1 MQQICAEYVDHMP
14 LSNPSMT
21 TTPLRPQLQKALM
34 HQLGKT
40 SSKKKNFLQ
49 HGFTL
54 VELLVVV
61 VIIGILSAVALP
73 AFVGQSNKA
82 KDAAAK
88 AYVAAIE
95 KECQIALVDTGS
107 FPTTFQTK
115 VGSGVKDAA
124 DGGCTAI
131 TASADYTNGYTWTSS
146 VDSTTG
152 EATRAGTGTW

>member
-1 MQQICAEYVDHMP
+1 
-14 LSNPSMT
+14 MT
-21 TTPLRPQLQKALM
+21 TFSLRPQLQAAM
-34 HQLGKT
+34 MSHLGKT
-40 SSKKKNFLQ
+40 STKKRLLLQ
-49 HGFTL
+49 QGFTL

-115 VGSGVKDAA
+115 VGNGVTGAD
-124 DGGCTAI
+124 DGGCTQI
-131 TASADYTNGYTWTSS
+131 TATADYTSGDTWTSS

-152 EATRAGTGTW
+152 EATRGGTGTW